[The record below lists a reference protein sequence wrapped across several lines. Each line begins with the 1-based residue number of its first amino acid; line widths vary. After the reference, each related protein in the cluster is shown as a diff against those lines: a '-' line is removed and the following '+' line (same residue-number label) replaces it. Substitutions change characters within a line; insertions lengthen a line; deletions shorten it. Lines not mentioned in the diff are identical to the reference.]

1 MSDKVAKV
9 LRFGDCELDLAS
21 REFRR
26 AGELVSIE
34 PRVFA
39 LLVFL
44 FEQRHRAVDKD
55 EIQDV
60 VWKGSIV
67 SETAVSRAI
76 MKARRAVGDS
86 SEKQAFIRTVH
97 GHGYQ
102 FMAESKEEVE
112 EAPAAEAIK
121 SHFAT
126 PRFFA
131 ILVAA
136 VLVTFIVWLWP
147 APAPEQAIRLAVLP
161 IENASGDAEL
171 DWTRLGLMGFA
182 NDIVEQRE
190 DLNVVPA
197 SEVIRF
203 DEQRDGDDAVADFNR
218 LHDLFGA
225 SHMLVS
231 RLEKNASVLRL
242 SYTLYKPDEEI
253 ERGTMVGG
261 EATEL
266 MRGMIRSVSSA
277 LGYRG
282 DGVDEITVISEDPF
296 INEAYSRGLGL
307 SLEGRC
313 GEALQLFD
321 VVIAGGQ
328 SDGRAE
334 YERATCARI
343 LGQWQ
348 DAEAGFNAILA
359 TVPEE
364 PATSLRAQALNGLGT
379 VYLRTGRNDQARDTL
394 RQGLEV
400 AIVAADYRLQGM
412 LLNSL
417 AIDAKNRR
425 EHSEARELLARASL
439 AHSEAGS
446 GVLPGQLPAALANID
461 MAEGKLEQAENHL
474 DQALAAFR
482 ALGDRRNEAMM
493 LNNYGYLRRLQGRME
508 DAEPLH
514 LQSLAIRRE
523 IGDRVGQGRI
533 LGMLSSVYISHGR
546 LEDARDAAT
555 EAYEIAS
562 EANDRLFMAT
572 SLSQLA
578 GVEARLDEI
587 EAARENYLESGAIF
601 DEIGDYSR
609 LAQVNIR
616 LAMLEL
622 GTGNYASAQATADEV
637 LQLSLREGLQEP
649 YIEAMELQGDI
660 AREQSD
666 TAASIVAYQQTLDY
680 IDESG
685 FVSRKI
691 GIVRKLANAYLGVD
705 NLAAVEPLI
714 GLMIEEGE
722 TTESLVLRARYAS
735 LKGERQQAL
744 TLMESAKESAGD
756 DWSESRE
763 EVLTGYKLAD

>member
-1 MSDKVAKV
+1 MSDKMAN
-9 LRFGDCELDLAS
+9 LLCFGDCELNLAS

-26 AGELVSIE
+26 AGKLVSME

-86 SEKQAFIRTVH
+86 PEKQAVIRTAH

-102 FMAESKEEVE
+102 FVGTPKEATAAAAKIK
-112 EAPAAEAIK
+112 APIQKARGFAA
-121 SHFAT
+121 
-126 PRFFA
+126 
-131 ILVAA
+131 LVAA
-136 VLVTFIVWLWP
+136 VLIFFIIWLWP
-147 APAPEQAIRLAVLP
+147 ASAPEQAIRLAVLP
-161 IENASGDAEL
+161 IENASGDADL

-182 NDIVEQRE
+182 NDIVKQRE

-203 DEQRDGDDAVADFNR
+203 DEQRDGEDVAADFNR
-218 LHDLFGA
+218 LRDLFGA
-225 SHMLVS
+225 SHMLTT

-242 SYTLYKPDEEI
+242 SYTLYKPDAEI

-261 EATEL
+261 EPTEL
-266 MRGMIRSVSSA
+266 MRGMIRSVSAA
-277 LGYRG
+277 LGIHG
-282 DGVDEITVISEDPF
+282 GGVDEITVVSEDPF

-321 VVIAGGQ
+321 VVIADGN

-334 YERATCARI
+334 YERATCARV

-348 DAEAGFNAILA
+348 DAEAGFNDILE
-359 TVPEE
+359 TLPEE

-379 VYLRTGRNDQARDTL
+379 VYLRTGRNDQARETL

-400 AIVAADYRLQGM
+400 AKTAADYRIQGM

-425 EHSEARELLARASL
+425 EYSEARELLARASL

-461 MAEGKLEQAENHL
+461 MAEGKLEQAEDHL

-514 LQSLAIRRE
+514 LQSLEIRRE

-533 LGMLSSVYISHGR
+533 LGMLSMVYVSNGR
-546 LEDARDAAT
+546 LEDARLAAT

-572 SLSQLA
+572 SLAQLA
-578 GVEARLDEI
+578 GVEARLGEVD
-587 EAARENYLESGAIF
+587 ASRENYIESGALF
-601 DEIGDYSR
+601 DGIDDYSR
-609 LAQVNIR
+609 LAQVSIR
-616 LAMLEL
+616 LAMLEQDA
-622 GTGNYASAQATADEV
+622 GNFASAQTTADEV

-649 YIEAMELQGDI
+649 AIEAMELQGDI
-660 AREQSD
+660 AREQSE
-666 TAASIVAYQQTLDY
+666 TAASIAAYQQALQH
-680 IDESG
+680 IDDTG

-691 GIVRKLANAYLGVD
+691 RIVRKLANVHLDVE
-705 NLAAVEPLI
+705 NFAAVEPLI
-714 GLMIEEGE
+714 GIMIEEGE
-722 TTESLVLRARYAS
+722 TTESLILRARYAFV
-735 LKGERQQAL
+735 KGDNEQAL
-744 TLMESAKESAGD
+744 ALMESAKEAAGE

-763 EVLTGYKLAD
+763 ELLAGYRTD

>member
-1 MSDKVAKV
+1 MNDKVAN
-9 LRFGDCELDLAS
+9 LLCFGDCELDLAS
-21 REFRR
+21 RELRR

-60 VWKGSIV
+60 VWKGLIV

-86 SEKQAFIRTVH
+86 PEQQAVIRTAH

-102 FMAESKEEVE
+102 FVGTPKEATVA
-112 EAPAAEAIK
+112 APASKPPIAMARG
-121 SHFAT
+121 FA
-126 PRFFA
+126 A
-131 ILVAA
+131 LVVA
-136 VLVTFIVWLWP
+136 VLIFFIVWLWP

-182 NDIVEQRE
+182 NDIVEQLE

-203 DEQRDGDDAVADFNR
+203 DEQRDGDDVVADFNR
-218 LHDLFGA
+218 LRDLLGA
-225 SHMLVS
+225 SHMLTT

-242 SYTLYKPDEEI
+242 SYTLYKPDAEI

-261 EATEL
+261 EPTEL
-266 MRGMIRSVSSA
+266 MRGMIRSVRAA
-277 LGYRG
+277 LGHRG
-282 DGVDEITVISEDPF
+282 GGVDEITVISEDPF

-321 VVIAGGQ
+321 VVIADGR

-334 YERATCARI
+334 YERATCARV

-348 DAEAGFNAILA
+348 DAEAGFNALLE
-359 TVPEE
+359 TLPVE
-364 PATSLRAQALNGLGT
+364 PATSLRAQVLNGLGT
-379 VYLRTGRNDQARDTL
+379 VYIRTGRNDQARETL

-400 AIVAADYRLQGM
+400 AITAGDYRIQGM

-439 AHSEAGS
+439 AYSESGA

-461 MAEGKLEQAENHL
+461 MAEGKLDQAEDHL

-514 LQSLAIRRE
+514 LQSLEIRRE

-533 LGMLSSVYISHGR
+533 LGMLSMVYVSNGR
-546 LEDARDAAT
+546 LEDARQAAT

-562 EANDRLFMAT
+562 EANDKLFMAT

-578 GVEARLDEI
+578 DVEGRLGEI
-587 EAARENYLESGAIF
+587 DASRESYLESGALF
-601 DEIGDYSR
+601 AEIGDYSR
-609 LAQVNIR
+609 FAQVNIR
-616 LAMLEL
+616 LAMLEQDA
-622 GTGNYASAQATADEV
+622 GNFASAQATADEV

-649 YIEAMELQGDI
+649 AIEAMELQGDI

-666 TAASIVAYQQTLDY
+666 TAASIVAYQQALQHIEDT
-680 IDESG
+680 G

-691 GIVRKLANAYLGVD
+691 QIVGKLANAYLDVE

-722 TTESLVLRARYAS
+722 TTESLILRARYAS
-735 LKGERQQAL
+735 VKGDSEQAL
-744 TLMESAKESAGD
+744 ALMESAKVEAGE
-756 DWSESRE
+756 DWSESSE
-763 EVLTGYKLAD
+763 ELLAGYRLD